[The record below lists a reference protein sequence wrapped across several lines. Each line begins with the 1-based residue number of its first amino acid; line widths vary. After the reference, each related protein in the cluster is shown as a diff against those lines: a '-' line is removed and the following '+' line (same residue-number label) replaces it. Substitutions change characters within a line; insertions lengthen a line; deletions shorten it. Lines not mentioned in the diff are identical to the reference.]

1 MSLTRDERDRFAAST
16 PTEIEYS
23 EGACVET
30 PRRLFELLHARF
42 KFDVDLTANEGNH
55 LLPYW
60 FGPGSPAAP
69 DALTHSWTNR
79 LAMSVTFQEEH
90 YTGGWI
96 DVKDPK
102 AGFSNPTYGKFIPK
116 ILKKAIEER
125 AKGFTSVF
133 LLPMRAAGWF
143 RDLVLPQYSE
153 LWYCSERIAFHY
165 QGKPRPTSQ
174 QRWVRAFDN
183 EPGLIES
190 PKGYTSTSTTSAV
203 FEYPWKDTWGTTWHY
218 QADPGQPVLVP
229 AGALFDSII
238 VVYAPYDRAKWG
250 LFPPPQRPNIWE
262 VRTGELRF

>member
-16 PTEIEYS
+16 PAEIEYS

-30 PRRLFELLHARF
+30 PRKLFELLHARF
-42 KFDVDLTANEGNH
+42 KFCIDLTANEQNH
-55 LLPYW
+55 LLPNW
-60 FGPGSPAAP
+60 FGPGAGAVEP
-69 DALTHSWTNR
+69 DALQAQWMPHPDLGYN
-79 LAMSVTFQEEH
+79 
-90 YTGGWI
+90 
-96 DVKDPK
+96 P
-102 AGFSNPTYGKFIPK
+102 AGFSNPPYGKFIPK

-153 LWYCSERIAFHY
+153 LWYCSERIVFHY

-190 PKGYTSTSTTSAV
+190 PKGYTTVGNLGAFV
-203 FEYPWKDTWGTTWHY
+203 YPWKDTWGQEWSYT
-218 QADPGQPVLVP
+218 AGPCAPVMVP